1 MASVFESTERE
12 LEQLGVA
19 GTALAAVALSMAE
32 RMDNPGNSATS
43 ASNCGKLLT
52 DVLREL
58 RALAPPKRQEDR
70 VDEIA
75 KRRQDRLSAAAG

>member
-1 MASVFESTERE
+1 MSSVFESTERE

-19 GTALAAVALSMAE
+19 GSALAAVALAMAE
-32 RMDNPGNSATS
+32 QIDGPGSATS
-43 ASNCGKLLT
+43 KSMCAKVLA